1 MNVEEYSW
9 NSDKCRQDS
18 HNRLVFFLRVGVAA
32 MKWYDSYV
40 LPLLLLCVVLAVLS
54 LPGNPLH
61 PPDVANPEGES
72 HHR

>member
-1 MNVEEYSW
+1 VTAK
-9 NSDKCRQDS
+9 DC

-40 LPLLLLCVVLAVLS
+40 LPLLRSVVLAVLS